1 METKGTRGI
10 RRICVHFAGRP
21 REWRAISISRGKEV
35 IRAQA
40 AVFRKTPIQFLYFQ
54 RETRVTIYGSTRN
67 KAYDTFDIRTDA
79 RRAFLRVTYFTR
91 KIRGRDDGVFT
102 EVFTYA
108 VCVTFDVENI
118 CYIATD
124 GKERPREIPRRLTGH
139 RRMEKR

>member
-21 REWRAISISRGKEV
+21 REWRAILISRGKEV

-54 RETRVTIYGSTRN
+54 RETRITIYGSTDTRN

-79 RRAFLRVTYFTR
+79 RRAFLRVSYFTR
-91 KIRGRDDGVFT
+91 KIRDRDDGVFT
-102 EVFTYA
+102 KVFTH
-108 VCVTFDVENI
+108 VPCV
-118 CYIATD
+118 
-124 GKERPREIPRRLTGH
+124 
-139 RRMEKR
+139 